1 MSTHR
6 PLRDAARAPARPSA
20 RASARAGRRAG
31 APDPDPCSDA
41 ATPVPSL
48 IGALLRV
55 PAQAIQRRLIAGL
68 NASGFP
74 ELRLPHMAVLQYPG
88 PDGCRPLDLAR
99 RAGISKQAMN
109 QLLKS
114 LEQHAY
120 VGREDATD
128 DLRARRVHLTKRGR
142 AVSRRMIELLE
153 EIEAEWRRAL
163 GDAPF
168 AQLKALL
175 ADLWTLDLSRATVA
189 TAPLRPRR
197 HAPERAARGAAR
209 P

>member
-6 PLRDAARAPARPSA
+6 PLRDAARAPARAP
-20 RASARAGRRAG
+20 ARAGRRAG
-31 APDPDPCSDA
+31 APEPDPCSDA

-142 AVSRRMIELLE
+142 AVSSTMVELLE
-153 EIEAEWRRAL
+153 AIETEWRGAL
-163 GDAPF
+163 GASRFDE
-168 AQLKALL
+168 LKALL
-175 ADLWTLDLSRATVA
+175 AKVWRLDLSRATELA
-189 TAPLRPRR
+189 AQSGSRR
-197 HAPERAARGAAR
+197 RAAKRVARAAAR
-209 P
+209 L